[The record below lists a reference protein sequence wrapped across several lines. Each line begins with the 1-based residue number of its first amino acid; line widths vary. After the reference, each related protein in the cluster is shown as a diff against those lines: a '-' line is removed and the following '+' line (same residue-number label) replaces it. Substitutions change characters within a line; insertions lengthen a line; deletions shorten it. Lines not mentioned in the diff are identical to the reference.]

1 MDDITSSSLATVRSH
16 RKQGQ
21 QRAPTA
27 CGLYLTVDVNG
38 PNLPTAATGRVQSW
52 VTMVTG
58 GRKAF
63 LVVELQHTLGEKS
76 LS

>member
-1 MDDITSSSLATVRSH
+1 M
-16 RKQGQ
+16 
-21 QRAPTA
+21 
-27 CGLYLTVDVNG
+27 CGFYLIVDVNS
-38 PNLPTAATGRVQSW
+38 PTAATGRVQSW

-58 GRKAF
+58 SRKGL